1 MMRQFWAA
9 KKEQPDA
16 LLFFRMGDF
25 YEMFGDDAQVAAD
38 ELGIALTSR
47 SKEKDLPMA
56 GVPVKSMEGYLI
68 RLVKKGYTVAIC
80 EQLQDPSE
88 TKGIVDRGIVRVVS
102 PGTLIEDENLDGGQ
116 PLFVLS
122 LHIEPPR
129 GRAKSSTDPQDY
141 PVGLAWADLSTGVF
155 RCSTTTVGRF
165 AEELARIQPAEVLFP
180 DLTESDE
187 LFELVQQLR
196 QVVQREEMACT
207 QRPPWSFD
215 APRGRREICEQLKV
229 KTLEAFEIDDCA
241 EMLAAGGG
249 LLDFLRDTQKN
260 ALNQIRDLEVHNAS
274 AHLVLDRATRR
285 TLEITQSQQ
294 DGGREGTLL
303 DVIDRTR
310 TPMGARLLRQW
321 MLEPLVDCRSISG
334 RHDAVGEL
342 VAAATVRQDL
352 RSTLQGLGDM
362 ERVSAKVAVGRAG
375 ARELLSLASALKKV
389 PELRLA
395 MDARRDLHGS
405 VGVGDSSQEASRSPN
420 LAASGG
426 SSKAARNHPA
436 QGKLDELRDRLDPCT
451 ELADSID
458 ATLAEDPPLGI
469 KDGGLIRDGF
479 DVGVDELRK
488 LAAGGKQY
496 LAELQLREAERTGIS
511 TLKLGFN
518 RVFGYYIEVSR
529 IQSANVPEDYIRKQT
544 LKNAERYITPE
555 LKEYEGKVLGAEEK
569 LKALE
574 YQLFAKLRTA
584 AQEQVDSLL
593 GTAQALAELDVYVG
607 LAEVAVQSR
616 FVRPDV
622 ADDHSELQIVGGRH
636 PVVEA
641 SALEDPFVPN
651 DTLLGGDA
659 EQLAI
664 LTGPN
669 MSGKSTYLRQT
680 ALIVLLAQMGSFVP
694 AESAR
699 IGLVDRVFTRLGG
712 GDDISRGASTF
723 MVEMVETANILRH
736 ASSRSL
742 LLLDE
747 VGRGTSTFDGLA
759 IAWAVCE
766 HVHNHISARCLFATH
781 YHQLTDLASSLPRA
795 RNLNV
800 AVREWGEEIVFLH
813 RIDEGG
819 TDRSYG
825 IHVGRLAGLPADVLS
840 RATEVLHRLETD
852 EEDLS
857 HRILQ
862 EGAAASAAPA
872 AAEKSTQ
879 RGQPVSEPQDAA
891 DGMVQ
896 TSLFQMFAEKGE
908 ADLATEV
915 LGLDVLELSPV
926 QAWKLIERIQKGLS

>member
-56 GVPVKSMEGYLI
+56 GVPVKSMEGYLV
-68 RLVKKGYTVAIC
+68 RLVKKGFTVAIC

-129 GRAKSSTDPQDY
+129 GRAKSSTDPQDFT
-141 PVGLAWADLSTGVF
+141 VGLAWADLSTGVF

-180 DLTESDE
+180 DLSESDE
-187 LFELVQQLR
+187 LYESVQQLR

-207 QRPPWSFD
+207 LRPPWSFD
-215 APRGRREICEQLKV
+215 APRGRREICEQLQV
-229 KTLEAFEIDDCA
+229 KTLEAFEVDDRA
-241 EMLAAGGG
+241 ELLAAGGG

-303 DVIDRTR
+303 EVIDRTR

-321 MLEPLVDCRSISG
+321 MLEPLVDCRSIRG
-334 RHDAVGEL
+334 RHDAVGSL
-342 VAAATVRQDL
+342 VSAAAVRQDL
-352 RSTLQGLGDM
+352 RSILHGLGDM
-362 ERVSAKVAVGRAG
+362 ERISAKVAVGRAG
-375 ARELLSLASALKKV
+375 ARELLSLASALRKV
-389 PELRLA
+389 PDLHTAL
-395 MDARRDLHGS
+395 DTRRDLHGTP
-405 VGVGDSSQEASRSPN
+405 A
-420 LAASGG
+420 AASEAEHV
-426 SSKAARNHPA
+426 SDNSFASKT
-436 QGKLDELRDRLDPCT
+436 QDQLDALRHRLDPCT
-451 ELADSID
+451 ELEDRIS
-458 ATLAEDPPLGI
+458 ATLAEDPPLAI
-469 KDGGLIRDGF
+469 KDGGFIRDGF
-479 DVGVDELRK
+479 DAGVDELRK

-496 LAELQLREAERTGIS
+496 LAELQQREAERTGIS

-574 YQLFAKLRTA
+574 YELFAKLRNA
-584 AQEQVDSLL
+584 AQEQVDALL
-593 GTAQALAELDVYVG
+593 STAQALAELDVYVG

-622 ADDHSELQIVGGRH
+622 ASDHSELQIVGGRH

-825 IHVGRLAGLPADVLS
+825 IHVGRLAGLPADVLN
-840 RATEVLHRLETD
+840 RAAEVLHRLETD

-857 HRILQ
+857 QRILE
-862 EGAAASAAPA
+862 EGAASASSAAQPK
-872 AAEKSTQ
+872 KSTE
-879 RGQPVSEPQDAA
+879 RGQPVSNPNNDP

-908 ADLATEV
+908 ADLAAEV
-915 LGLDVLELSPV
+915 LALNVMELNPV
-926 QAWKLIERIQKGLS
+926 QAWKLIERIQKGLN

>member
-1 MMRQFWAA
+1 MRQFWAA

-56 GVPVKSMEGYLI
+56 GVPVKSMEGYLV
-68 RLVKKGYTVAIC
+68 RLVRKGYTVAIC
-80 EQLQDPSE
+80 EQLQDPRE

-122 LHIEPPR
+122 VHVEPPR
-129 GRAKSSTDPQDY
+129 GRAKAVTKPQDY
-141 PVGLAWADLSTGVF
+141 TVGLAWADLSTGVF

-165 AEELARIQPAEVLFP
+165 AEELARIQPAEVLFA
-180 DLTESDE
+180 DLAESDD
-187 LFELVQQLR
+187 LFDSVQQLR
-196 QVVQREEMACT
+196 AMVQREELACT
-207 QRPPWSFD
+207 NRPPWAFD

-229 KTLEAFEIDDCA
+229 KTLEAFEVDDRA

-260 ALNQIRDLEVHNAS
+260 ALNQIRDLHVHNAS

-303 DVIDRTR
+303 EVLDRTR
-310 TPMGARLLRQW
+310 TPMGARMLRQW
-321 MLEPLVDCRSISG
+321 MLEPLVDVDAIRN
-334 RHDAVGEL
+334 RHDAVGAL
-342 VAAATVRQDL
+342 VDATAVRQDL
-352 RSTLQGLGDM
+352 RSTLHGLGDM
-362 ERVSAKVAVGRAG
+362 ERISAKVAVGRAG
-375 ARELLSLASALKKV
+375 ARELLSLASALNKV
-389 PELRLA
+389 PSLHTALDARDSGIVERDQLMELR
-395 MDARRDLHGS
+395 
-405 VGVGDSSQEASRSPN
+405 E
-420 LAASGG
+420 
-426 SSKAARNHPA
+426 
-436 QGKLDELRDRLDPCT
+436 RLNPCT
-451 ELADSID
+451 ELAERIV
-458 ATLAEDPPLGI
+458 ATLSEEPPLGL

-479 DVGVDELRK
+479 HPRVDELRE

-496 LAELQLREAERTGIS
+496 LAELQRREMDRTGIS

-529 IQSANVPEDYIRKQT
+529 LQSANVPEDYIRKQT

-555 LKEYEGKVLGAEEK
+555 LKEYEAKVLGAEEK

-574 YQLFAKLRTA
+574 YELFAALRTS
-584 AQEQVDSLL
+584 AQDEVDALL

-616 FVRPDV
+616 LVRPIV
-622 ADDHSELQIVGGRH
+622 ADDHSELEIVGGRH

-651 DTLLGGDA
+651 DTRLGGDA

-766 HVHNHISARCLFATH
+766 HVHNHIGARCLFATH
-781 YHQLTDLASSLPRA
+781 YHQLTDLATSLPRA

-800 AVREWGEEIVFLH
+800 AVREWGDEIVFLH

-840 RATEVLHRLETD
+840 RAAEVLNRLETD

-857 HRILQ
+857 QRILE
-862 EGAAASAAPA
+862 EGRVSRQVEAQPSDEEAGVPRQPSVQ
-872 AAEKSTQ
+872 AE
-879 RGQPVSEPQDAA
+879 QDSR
-891 DGMVQ
+891 GMVQ
-896 TSLFQMFAEKGE
+896 TSLFQLFAEKGE
-908 ADLATEV
+908 EDLAREV
-915 LGLDVLELSPV
+915 LDLEVLELSPLE
-926 QAWKLIERIQKGLS
+926 AWKLIERIQKGLR

>member
-1 MMRQFWAA
+1 MRQFWAA

-68 RLVKKGYTVAIC
+68 RLVRKGYTVAIC

-122 LHIEPPR
+122 VHIEPPT
-129 GRAKSSTDPQDY
+129 GRAKSNTQPQDFC
-141 PVGLAWADLSTGVF
+141 VGLAWADLSTGVF

-165 AEELARIQPAEVLFP
+165 AEELSRIQPAEVLFP
-180 DLTESDE
+180 DLSESDA
-187 LFELVQQLR
+187 LFDLVEQLR
-196 QVVQREEMACT
+196 QAVQREEIACT
-207 QRPPWSFD
+207 KRPPWSFD
-215 APRGRREICEQLKV
+215 APRGRREICEQLQV
-229 KTLEAFEIDDCA
+229 KTLEAFEVDDRA
-241 EMLAAGGG
+241 ELLAAGGG

-260 ALNQIRDLEVHNAS
+260 ALNQIRDLRVHNAT

-294 DGGREGTLL
+294 DGSREGTLL
-303 DVIDRTR
+303 EVLDRTR
-310 TPMGARLLRQW
+310 TPMGARMLRQW
-321 MLEPLVDCRSISG
+321 LLEPLVDCDSIRG
-334 RHDAVGEL
+334 RHDAVGTL
-342 VAAATVRQDL
+342 LQATDVRQDL
-352 RSTLQGLGDM
+352 RGSLQGMGDL
-362 ERVSAKVAVGRAG
+362 ERISAKVAVGRAG
-375 ARELLSLASALKKV
+375 ARELLSLAGALNRVPQLHQALDQPHVLGTVGALSDSAETGDNGRQGPLLAN
-389 PELRLA
+389 LR
-395 MDARRDLHGS
+395 
-405 VGVGDSSQEASRSPN
+405 Q
-420 LAASGG
+420 
-426 SSKAARNHPA
+426 
-436 QGKLDELRDRLDPCT
+436 RLNPCT
-451 ELADSID
+451 ELADRIR
-458 ATLAEDPPLGI
+458 ATIAEDPPLGL
-469 KDGGLIRDGF
+469 KDGGLIADGF
-479 DVGVDELRK
+479 HERVDELRE
-488 LAAGGKQY
+488 LAKGGKQY
-496 LAELQLREAERTGIS
+496 LAELQQREMERTGIS

-529 IQSANVPEDYIRKQT
+529 LQSANVPEDYIRKQT

-555 LKEYEGKVLGAEEK
+555 LKEYEAKVLGAEEK

-574 YQLFAKLRTA
+574 YELFTELRNA
-584 AQEQVDSLL
+584 AQGEVDALL
-593 GTAQALAELDVYVG
+593 GTAQALAELDVYTG

-622 ADDHSELQIVGGRH
+622 SDDHTELDISGGRH

-641 SALEDPFVPN
+641 SALEEPFVPN
-651 DTLLGGDA
+651 DTRLGGEA

-694 AESAR
+694 ADSAR

-736 ASSRSL
+736 ASERSL

-766 HVHNHISARCLFATH
+766 HVHNNISARCLFATH

-800 AVREWGEEIVFLH
+800 AVREWGDEIVFLH

-825 IHVGRLAGLPADVLS
+825 IHVGRLAGLPALVLK
-840 RATEVLHRLETD
+840 RAAEVLDRLERD

-857 HRILQ
+857 QRIL
-862 EGAAASAAPA
+862 EGAKNVAPVTK
-872 AAEKSTQ
+872 EKSTE
-879 RGQPVSEPQDAA
+879 RGQLVEEPIAESGA
-891 DGMVQ
+891 ESAGMVQ
-896 TSLFQMFAEKGE
+896 TSLFQLFAERGE
-908 ADLATEV
+908 EDLANEV
-915 LGLDVLELSPV
+915 LGTDVMELSPIE
-926 QAWKLIERIQKGLS
+926 AWKLIERIQKGLR

>member
-25 YEMFGDDAQVAAD
+25 YEMFGDDAQIAAD

-56 GVPVKSMEGYLI
+56 GVPVKSMEGYLV
-68 RLVKKGYTVAIC
+68 RLVRKGYSVAIC
-80 EQLQDPSE
+80 EQLQDPRE
-88 TKGIVDRGIVRVVS
+88 TKGIVDRGVVRVVS

-122 LHIEPPR
+122 VHVEAPSGR
-129 GRAKSSTDPQDY
+129 GKAATDPSDY
-141 PVGLAWADLSTGVF
+141 ILGLAWADLSTGVF
-155 RCSTTTVGRF
+155 RCASTTVGRF
-165 AEELARIQPAEVLFP
+165 SEELARIQPAEVLFA
-180 DLTESDE
+180 DLSESDS
-187 LFELVQQLR
+187 LFEVTQQLR
-196 QVVQREEMACT
+196 NTVFREEIPCT
-207 QRPPWSFD
+207 HRPPWAFD
-215 APRGRREICEQLKV
+215 APRGRRDMCEQLQV
-229 KTLEAFEIDDCA
+229 KTLEAFEVDESA

-260 ALNQIRDLEVHNAS
+260 ALSQIRDLQVHRAS
-274 AHLVLDRATRR
+274 QYLILDKATRR

-294 DGGREGTLL
+294 DGGRDGTVLEVL
-303 DVIDRTR
+303 DRTR

-321 MLEPLVDCRSISG
+321 MLEPLVDCAAIQA
-334 RHDAVGEL
+334 RHDAVGYL
-342 VAAATVRQDL
+342 VSAGDVRHNL
-352 RSTLQGLGDM
+352 RQALKGLGDM

-375 ARELLSLASALKKV
+375 ARELQSLAAALQKV
-389 PELRLA
+389 PELHRYLDQPNE
-395 MDARRDLHGS
+395 MSDIGS
-405 VGVGDSSQEASRSPN
+405 MLG
-420 LAASGG
+420 
-426 SSKAARNHPA
+426 
-436 QGKLDELRDRLDPCT
+436 ELRFRLNPCQD
-451 ELADSID
+451 LADRIENTLQED
-458 ATLAEDPPLGI
+458 APLGL

-479 DVGVDELRK
+479 NERVDELRE
-488 LAAGGKQY
+488 LAQGGKQY
-496 LAELQLREAERTGIS
+496 LAELQQREMHRTGIS

-529 IQSANVPEDYIRKQT
+529 LQSERVPEDYIRKQT

-574 YQLFAKLRTA
+574 YDLFTELRA
-584 AQEQVDSLL
+584 AAMEQVDALMS
-593 GTAQALAELDVYVG
+593 TAQALAELDVFAA
-607 LAEVAVQSR
+607 LAEVAVQAR
-616 FVRPDV
+616 YVRPAISDE
-622 ADDHSELQIVGGRH
+622 HEELQIVGGRH

-641 SALEDPFVPN
+641 SALEEPFVPN
-651 DTLLGGDA
+651 DTRLGGEA

-736 ASSRSL
+736 ASTRSL

-766 HVHNHISARCLFATH
+766 HVHNQISARCLFATH
-781 YHQLTDLASSLPRA
+781 YHQLTDLAVSLPRA

-800 AVREWGEEIVFLH
+800 AVREWGDEIVFLH

-840 RATEVLHRLETD
+840 RAAEVLRRLERD

-857 HRILQ
+857 QRILHK
-862 EGAAASAAPA
+862 ERPA
-872 AAEKSTQ
+872 ATERVAPDQIASKQADPSRSVHSETAPP
-879 RGQPVSEPQDAA
+879 QPE
-891 DGMVQ
+891 MVQ
-896 TSLFQMFAEKGE
+896 SSLFQLFAERGE
-908 ADLATEV
+908 QDLAAEI
-915 LGLDVLELSPV
+915 LGTDINELTPI
-926 QAWKLIERIQKGLS
+926 QAWQLLERVKKGLV

>member
-56 GVPVKSMEGYLI
+56 GVPVKSMEGYLV
-68 RLVKKGYTVAIC
+68 RLVRKGYTVAIC
-80 EQLQDPSE
+80 EQLQDPRE

-122 LHIEPPR
+122 VHVEPPR
-129 GRAKSSTDPQDY
+129 GRAKAVTKPQDY
-141 PVGLAWADLSTGVF
+141 TVGLAWADLSTGVF

-165 AEELARIQPAEVLFP
+165 AEELARIQPAEVLFA
-180 DLTESDE
+180 DLAESDD
-187 LFELVQQLR
+187 LFDSVQQLR
-196 QVVQREEMACT
+196 AMVQREELACT
-207 QRPPWSFD
+207 NRPPWAFD

-229 KTLEAFEIDDCA
+229 KTLEAFEVDDRA

-260 ALNQIRDLEVHNAS
+260 ALNQIRDLHVHNAS

-303 DVIDRTR
+303 EVLDRTR
-310 TPMGARLLRQW
+310 TPMGARMLRQW
-321 MLEPLVDCRSISG
+321 MLEPLVDVDAIRN
-334 RHDAVGEL
+334 RHDAVGAL
-342 VAAATVRQDL
+342 VDATAVRQDL
-352 RSTLQGLGDM
+352 RSTLHGLGDM
-362 ERVSAKVAVGRAG
+362 ERISAKVAVGRAG
-375 ARELLSLASALKKV
+375 ARELLSLASALNKV
-389 PELRLA
+389 PSLHTALDARDSGIVERDQLMELR
-395 MDARRDLHGS
+395 
-405 VGVGDSSQEASRSPN
+405 E
-420 LAASGG
+420 
-426 SSKAARNHPA
+426 
-436 QGKLDELRDRLDPCT
+436 RLNPCT
-451 ELADSID
+451 ELAERIV
-458 ATLAEDPPLGI
+458 ATLSEEPPLGL

-479 DVGVDELRK
+479 HPRVDELRE

-496 LAELQLREAERTGIS
+496 LAELQRREMDRTGIS

-529 IQSANVPEDYIRKQT
+529 LQSANVPEDYIRKQT

-555 LKEYEGKVLGAEEK
+555 LKEYEAKVLGAEEK

-574 YQLFAKLRTA
+574 YELFAALRTS
-584 AQEQVDSLL
+584 AQDEVDALL

-616 FVRPDV
+616 LVRPIV
-622 ADDHSELQIVGGRH
+622 ADDHSELEIVGGRH

-651 DTLLGGDA
+651 DTRLGGDA

-766 HVHNHISARCLFATH
+766 HVHNHIGARCLFATH
-781 YHQLTDLASSLPRA
+781 YHQLTDLATSLPRA

-800 AVREWGEEIVFLH
+800 AVREWGDEIVFLH

-840 RATEVLHRLETD
+840 RAAEVLNRLETD

-857 HRILQ
+857 QRILE
-862 EGAAASAAPA
+862 EGRVSRQVEAQPSDEEAGVPRQPSVQ
-872 AAEKSTQ
+872 AE
-879 RGQPVSEPQDAA
+879 QDSR
-891 DGMVQ
+891 GMVQ
-896 TSLFQMFAEKGE
+896 TSLFQLFAEKGE
-908 ADLATEV
+908 EDLAREV
-915 LGLDVLELSPV
+915 LDLEVLELSPLE
-926 QAWKLIERIQKGLS
+926 AWKLIERIQKGLR